1 MLYCRW
7 HEVSKCITDLLIP
20 QSWKWRKSALILSM
34 TRMPIQLDSVQTGSI
49 FAKVALLKADSI
61 FMVQVQAKNIC
72 SKTGTGVLTAFCA
85 AKGVSLSSWY
95 LDSWTLQSPWMKAE
109 STILCTIVS
118 DYTPSSVSIAGSY
131 PKSEAT
137 YLVMGYL
144 PVVFSLGGS
153 YGRAMNVQHLS
164 LQPVKMDL
172 AHAKMLQNQTRGQSR
187 N

>member
-1 MLYCRW
+1 
-7 HEVSKCITDLLIP
+7 
-20 QSWKWRKSALILSM
+20 
-34 TRMPIQLDSVQTGSI
+34 
-49 FAKVALLKADSI
+49 
-61 FMVQVQAKNIC
+61 
-72 SKTGTGVLTAFCA
+72 
-85 AKGVSLSSWY
+85 
-95 LDSWTLQSPWMKAE
+95 MKAE

-131 PKSEAT
+131 PKSEAI

-153 YGRAMNVQHLS
+153 YGHAMNVQHLS

-172 AHAKMLQNQTRGQSR
+172 ARAKMLQNQTRCQSR